1 MCLIGFWECNFL
13 PLTLSDGVSGKN
25 HYTKIFS
32 MIKTGNRNFW
42 IAQIFGWGLFMLS
55 NFFVQSTAD
64 IPFQLVMMN
73 AIIPFAVGLL
83 VTTSYRFFIKNKHW
97 KNWSFGKMLLL
108 ILGST
113 FLLTSVFVVITFSLF
128 IWILQ
133 EDNFPVASLLSNFM
147 IFFMVMLTW
156 NMIYFCIHYFNNW
169 TKAEVEKWK
178 LAAEMKD
185 AQLGSLKSQINP
197 HFVFNTLNNI
207 RSLILE
213 DKEKAREM
221 LLNFSDL
228 FRYALKNT
236 DQSKV
241 NLEEELNIVNQY
253 LELLSIQYE
262 DKLKYKINVDAGLET
277 VELPPMML
285 QLLVENAVK
294 HGISQFKEG
303 GSILIDIDR
312 GNGFLNINVKN
323 TGSLKMSSKL
333 GDKLGVGLENIRK
346 RLDLIYNGNANL
358 KMSEVNEFVLASIKI
373 PMI

>member
-1 MCLIGFWECNFL
+1 
-13 PLTLSDGVSGKN
+13 
-25 HYTKIFS
+25 

-42 IAQIFGWGLFMLS
+42 IAQIIGWGLFMLS
-55 NFFVQSTAD
+55 N
-64 IPFQLVMMN
+64 
-73 AIIPFAVGLL
+73 LL
-83 VTTSYRFFIKNKHW
+83 VQISAGFPIDMLLYNSITPLIIGFIITASYRHYIKRVNW
-97 KNWSFGKMLLL
+97 KTWSFGKIVGMILFSTFFLSFAFML
-108 ILGST
+108 ILFAIFLYVFKVEGMT
-113 FLLTSVFVVITFSLF
+113 FPSFLGNMVIFSL
-128 IWILQ
+128 
-133 EDNFPVASLLSNFM
+133 VLL
-147 IFFMVMLTW
+147 VW
-156 NMIYFCIHYFNNW
+156 NMIYFFIQFFNNW
-169 TKAEVEKWK
+169 NQAEIEKWK
-178 LAAEMKD
+178 MVAEMKD

-236 DQSKV
+236 DHSKV
-241 NLEEELNIVNQY
+241 KLKEELNIVNQY

-262 DKLKYKINVDAGLET
+262 DKLQYKINVDAGLAAA
-277 VELPPMML
+277 ELPPMML

-303 GSILIDIDR
+303 GSILVDIDQ

-323 TGSLKMSSKL
+323 TGNLKMSSKL

-346 RLDLIYNGNANL
+346 RLDLIYNGKANL
-358 KMSEVNEFVLASIKI
+358 KISEVNEFVLASIKI

>member
-1 MCLIGFWECNFL
+1 
-13 PLTLSDGVSGKN
+13 
-25 HYTKIFS
+25 

-277 VELPPMML
+277 VELTPMML

>member
-1 MCLIGFWECNFL
+1 
-13 PLTLSDGVSGKN
+13 
-25 HYTKIFS
+25 
-32 MIKTGNRNFW
+32 MIETGNRNFW
-42 IAQIFGWGLFMLS
+42 IAQLTGWSLFGLS
-55 NFFVQSTAD
+55 NFLVQST
-64 IPFQLVMMN
+64 INVSLEILILNCLFPMVT
-73 AIIPFAVGLL
+73 GLF
-83 VTTSYRFFIKNKHW
+83 VTTAYRSIIKNRKW
-97 KNWSFGKMLLL
+97 KRWNFGKMLLL
-108 ILGST
+108 IFSST
-113 FLLTSVFVVITFSLF
+113 FLLATFFVAIVFGVLIF
-128 IWILQ
+128 ILQ
-133 EDNFPVASLLSNFM
+133 VDGIIFPTIFSNFM
-147 IFFMVMLTW
+147 ISFIIMLAW
-156 NMIYFCIHYFNNW
+156 NMIYFCVHYFNNW
-169 TKAEVEKWK
+169 NQAEVEKWK

-241 NLEEELNIVNQY
+241 SLEEELDIVNQY

-262 DKLKYKINVDAGLET
+262 DKLKYKINVDADLEG

-323 TGSLKMSSKL
+323 TGNLKMSSKL

-373 PMI
+373 PMV